1 MSHDDPPRLLDDP
14 ATPDAVRAAMKSL
27 EASAPPYDAAIVAR
41 TSARVATLSAKS
53 ALWTKLAAVTLV
65 LAAAIPAARW
75 LNHNARP
82 APSCSPAAREP
93 SRSISLAPAAP
104 SAPTSAPVIVA
115 SQPTSAPVI
124 AAGQPSGAPLL
135 TTVTPARARSSALVA
150 SPAPL
155 ERDLLADAQRALERD
170 RDPQRALDLIREHR
184 RRYAR
189 SQLDEERSYLA
200 LRAYARLSDQPA
212 LARAGAAFLQ
222 RFPRSIYAPAA
233 RRLLGASP

>member
-1 MSHDDPPRLLDDP
+1 MSHEDPPRLLDDP
-14 ATPDAVRAAMKSL
+14 ATPDAVRAAMKSF
-27 EASAPPYDAAIVAR
+27 EAASPAYDAATVAR
-41 TSARVATLSAKS
+41 TSARIATLSAKS
-53 ALWTKLAAVTLV
+53 ALWTKLAAVTLL

-75 LNHNARP
+75 LGRGAQPTPTPSHAPVPLERAP
-82 APSCSPAAREP
+82 A
-93 SRSISLAPAAP
+93 IAAP
-104 SAPTSAPVIVA
+104 SRAEPPAPQLAHA
-115 SQPTSAPVI
+115 I
-124 AAGQPSGAPLL
+124 AASPPAEPSAQPSGTVAP
-135 TTVTPARARSSALVA
+135 PRARATAVAA

-200 LRAYARLSDQPA
+200 LRAYARLSDHAA
-212 LARAGAAFLQ
+212 LSRAGTSFLQ